1 MYTTQSVIHRVLKK
15 MREGGI
21 LVPGA
26 PAVGKFSGCFK
37 LSAEEKERRTV
48 AQRAAAKKL
57 KAQQK
62 LGSGKVNFDVKSC
75 ILIAA

>member
-1 MYTTQSVIHRVLKK
+1 M
-15 MREGGI
+15 
-21 LVPGA
+21 PGA
-26 PAVGKFSGCFK
+26 PAGRKGSGCFK

-62 LGSGKVNFDVKSC
+62 LGSGKVNFDGKSY
-75 ILIAA
+75 LLTVA